1 MYLTNIFITLFC
13 LFTSLV
19 HCIPTSPIPQG
30 AELSI
35 REELDQLVES
45 NWDSNDASLYY
56 DLIDMFSDEDLLHK
70 REDDDDNL
78 QNTINYVLEKLN
90 SSGIIWELLDA
101 IADHPERIDY
111 LANLTSSLL
120 GGMNITINVG
130 DILSGDSALSSLT
143 QFINVT
149 AIVDAVMDSGLVTS
163 LADGLLLDSN
173 FRPRL
178 ADIINRVVW
187 SQRDVLLYIFGS
199 VFQKR
204 DHLFRRAEV
213 DDQDISVWSSLLRAA
228 EGEVSGSTTT
238 TSSATANPSSF
249 TIDPNVL
256 SSILNLNSQVA
267 QTQSSSSST
276 QRATSSA
283 SRATSSASRA
293 TSSASRS
300 TNSALVASASSALSA
315 LASPSTTRSSSS
327 NSSTTSSSSRAV
339 ATTTS
344 SRSTSSSSSEYSG
357 SLGEFVENA
366 AGTVLGSNI
375 VGTVATDVL
384 NALNDTGFAVYFVK
398 RFLSDDAYVNMT
410 AALANSLLSSGTI
423 SIDLSSVNVTSLID
437 QVLGDPSTIIGAVS
451 GLLSGNS
458 SALSGTLGKYSGA
471 IQSLIGDIEATGLFA
486 RLNNYIFGDSSSS
499 STATQTSPTQT
510 SARSTS
516 SSARREV
523 VSASATTTSKSS
535 VEKKLET
542 SVVASVSPTNSAVS
556 RSSNSSND
564 ASGVAGNAFTMKALF
579 FTQAVLLIGV
589 FAF

>member
-13 LFTSLV
+13 LVTSLV

-56 DLIDMFSDEDLLHK
+56 DLIDMFNDEDLLHK

-101 IADHPERIDY
+101 LADHPERVEY

-163 LADGLLLDSN
+163 LADGLLLDSS

-213 DDQDISVWSSLLRAA
+213 DDQDISVWLSLLRAA
-228 EGEVSGSTTT
+228 EGEVSGSATT

-283 SRATSSASRA
+283 TRA

-315 LASPSTTRSSSS
+315 LASPSTTRSASS
-327 NSSTTSSSSRAV
+327 NSSATSFSSRAV

-344 SRSTSSSSSEYSG
+344 SRSTSVSSSEYSG

-423 SIDLSSVNVTSLID
+423 SIDLSDVNITSLVD

-458 SALSGTLGKYSGA
+458 SALYGTLGKYSGA

-499 STATQTSPTQT
+499 SSAAPT

-523 VSASATTTSKSS
+523 ISASATTTSKSS
-535 VEKKLET
+535 VEKNLET

-564 ASGVAGNAFTMKALF
+564 ASGVAGNVFTMKALF

>member
-30 AELSI
+30 EELSI
-35 REELDQLVES
+35 REEMDQLVES
-45 NWDSNDASLYY
+45 HWDANDASLYY
-56 DLIDMFSDEDLLHK
+56 DLIEMFSDEDSLHK

-101 IADHPERIDY
+101 IADHPERIEY
-111 LANLTSSLL
+111 LGNLTSSLL
-120 GGMNITINVG
+120 GGMNITIDVG
-130 DILSGDSALSSLT
+130 AILSGDSALSSLT
-143 QFINVT
+143 QFINIT
-149 AIVDAVMDSGLVTS
+149 AIYNAVMDSGLVTS
-163 LADGLLLDSN
+163 LADGLLLDAD

-178 ADIINRVVW
+178 ADIVSRVVW

-204 DHLFRRAEV
+204 GYLFKRAEV
-213 DDQDISVWSSLLRAA
+213 DNQDISVWLSLLKAA
-228 EGEVSGSTTT
+228 EGEVSGSATAAT
-238 TSSATANPSSF
+238 TSASANPSSF
-249 TIDPNVL
+249 SIDTNVL
-256 SSILNLNSQVA
+256 SSILNLNSQIA
-267 QTQSSSSST
+267 QTQSSTST
-276 QRATSSA
+276 SQ
-283 SRATSSASRA
+283 RATSSASRA

-300 TNSALVASASSALSA
+300 TNSALVSSASSALSA
-315 LASPSTTRSSSS
+315 LASASTTRSASPNS
-327 NSSTTSSSSRAV
+327 NTTSSSRSV

-344 SRSTSSSSSEYSG
+344 SRSTSVSSSEYSG
-357 SLGEFVENA
+357 SLGGFVENA
-366 AGTVLGSNI
+366 AGAVLGSNL

-410 AALANSLLSSGTI
+410 AALANDLLSAGTI
-423 SIDLSSVNVTSLID
+423 NIDLSGVNVTSLVD
-437 QVLGDPSTIIGAVS
+437 QVLGDPSTLIGTVS
-451 GLLSGNS
+451 TLLSGNA

-486 RLNNYIFGDSSSS
+486 RLNSYIFGDSSSS
-499 STATQTSPTQT
+499 TSATQT
-510 SARSTS
+510 SARATS

-523 VSASATTTSKSS
+523 VSASATTTTSKPAIGKD
-535 VEKKLET
+535 VKT
-542 SVVASVSPTNSAVS
+542 SGVASLSATNSAVS

-564 ASGVAGNAFTMKALF
+564 ASGLSGNGFVMKTLF
-579 FTQAVLLIGV
+579 FTQAVMFIGV
-589 FAF
+589 FAL

>member
-13 LFTSLV
+13 LVTSLV

-56 DLIDMFSDEDLLHK
+56 DLIDMFNDEDLLHK

-101 IADHPERIDY
+101 LADHPERVEY

-163 LADGLLLDSN
+163 LADGLLLDSS

-213 DDQDISVWSSLLRAA
+213 DDQDISVWLSLLRAA
-228 EGEVSGSTTT
+228 EGEVSGSATT

-283 SRATSSASRA
+283 TRA

-315 LASPSTTRSSSS
+315 LASPSTTRSASS
-327 NSSTTSSSSRAV
+327 NSSATSFSSRAV

-344 SRSTSSSSSEYSG
+344 SRSTSVSSSEYSG

-375 VGTVATDVL
+375 FGTVATDVL

-423 SIDLSSVNVTSLID
+423 SIDLSDVNITSLVD

-499 STATQTSPTQT
+499 SSAAPT

-523 VSASATTTSKSS
+523 ISASATTTSKSS
-535 VEKKLET
+535 VEKNLET

-564 ASGVAGNAFTMKALF
+564 ASGVAGNVFTMKALF